1 MARLSFPSKAPRSY
15 ICVISQGIAKTISL
29 AALVAVLAT
38 LGLSGCGGGSSSSSQ
53 GETLRGATATFP
65 DYLDPALSL
74 SIEGQSAMWN
84 TYLPLLTYVHAD
96 GAAGTKLIPGLAR
109 ALPRVGDGGRTY
121 TLFLRPGLRYSDG
134 APVRASDFRHEIERV
149 LALSSGGS
157 GFFTDIVGAERF
169 QETKH
174 GGIAGI
180 QTNDGS
186 GRITVHLREPSG
198 TFAYE
203 LATLYAAPVPADTP
217 DEDMTAHPPP
227 ATGPYEIVST
237 HPGRSWEYR
246 RNPEW
251 AAHNAKLLPQLPDGH
266 FQRIE
271 IDVVTNPQT
280 EVNDVEKGTYDW
292 MVNPP
297 PSERIGPL
305 RQQYGDSQLVV
316 TPQISVF
323 YFWMNTTQPP
333 FDDVRVRRAVNYA
346 IDPRALVRIYAGQIA
361 PMQQILPPA
370 MPGHVAYR
378 PYPHDMAKAK
388 ALMAAADPS
397 DRQIDVWTNTYPA
410 NLEAGEYYEGVLRE
424 LGFEPKLKTLDPAN
438 YFTVI
443 GNTSTPNLDTGWG
456 NWLLDYPHPNDYF
469 EPQLTEEGIQPTNN
483 TNWSQFD
490 DPALD
495 NKVARLRRVPLGPQQ
510 EAAYARLD
518 REYMRQ
524 APWAPFGTI
533 AFNTFV
539 SSEIDAEN
547 LVVSPIY
554 GQDLASF
561 EPK

>member
-1 MARLSFPSKAPRSY
+1 M
-15 ICVISQGIAKTISL
+15 ISQGIAKTISL
-29 AALVAVLAT
+29 VALAAIVAVLG
-38 LGLSGCGGGSSSSSQ
+38 LGGCGSSSDAPQ
-53 GETLRGATATFP
+53 DGTLHGVTVTFP

-74 SIEGQSAMWN
+74 SIEGVSAMWN

-109 ALPRVGDGGRTY
+109 ALPRIGDGGRTY
-121 TLFLRPGLRYSDG
+121 TLFLRQGLRYSDG
-134 APVRASDFRHEIERV
+134 TPVRASDFSHEIERV

-157 GFFTDIVGAERF
+157 GFFDDIVGAERF

-180 QTNDGS
+180 RTDDGS
-186 GRITVHLREPSG
+186 GRITIHLREPSG
-198 TFAYE
+198 TFTYE
-203 LATLYAAPVPADTP
+203 LATLFAAPVPGDTP
-217 DEDMTAHPPP
+217 DEDMTADPPP

-237 HPGRSWEYR
+237 RPGRSWEYR

-251 AAHNAKLLPQLPDGH
+251 AAHNAKLLPQLPSGH
-266 FQRIE
+266 YDRIE

-280 EVNDVEKGTYDW
+280 EVNDVEKGKADW

-297 PSERIGPL
+297 PSERIGSL
-305 RQQYGDSQLVV
+305 RQDFDEQLVV

-323 YFWMNTTQPP
+323 YFWMNTSAPP

-346 IDPRALVRIYAGQIA
+346 IDPRALARIYAGQVA

-370 MPGHVAYR
+370 MPGHVAYT
-378 PYPHDMAKAK
+378 PFPHDLAKAK
-388 ALMAAADPS
+388 ELMAAADPK
-397 DRQIDVWTNTYPA
+397 DRQIDVWTNSYPA

-443 GNTSTPNLDTGWG
+443 GNLSTPDLDTGWG

-469 EPQLTEEGIQPTNN
+469 EPQLTKDGIQQTNN
-483 TNWSQFD
+483 TNWAQFD
-490 DPALD
+490 DPALSAE
-495 NKVARLRRVPLGPQQ
+495 VARLRREPLGPAQKR
-510 EAAYARLD
+510 AYARLD

-539 SSEIDAEN
+539 SSAIEADDV
-547 LVVSPIY
+547 VVSPIY

-561 EPK
+561 QPK

>member
-1 MARLSFPSKAPRSY
+1 
-15 ICVISQGIAKTISL
+15 
-29 AALVAVLAT
+29 
-38 LGLSGCGGGSSSSSQ
+38 
-53 GETLRGATATFP
+53 
-65 DYLDPALSL
+65 
-74 SIEGQSAMWN
+74 
-84 TYLPLLTYVHAD
+84 
-96 GAAGTKLIPGLAR
+96 
-109 ALPRVGDGGRTY
+109 
-121 TLFLRPGLRYSDG
+121 
-134 APVRASDFRHEIERV
+134 
-149 LALSSGGS
+149 
-157 GFFTDIVGAERF
+157 
-169 QETKH
+169 
-174 GGIAGI
+174 
-180 QTNDGS
+180 
-186 GRITVHLREPSG
+186 
-198 TFAYE
+198 
-203 LATLYAAPVPADTP
+203 
-217 DEDMTAHPPP
+217 
-227 ATGPYEIVST
+227 
-237 HPGRSWEYR
+237 
-246 RNPEW
+246 
-251 AAHNAKLLPQLPDGH
+251 
-266 FQRIE
+266 
-271 IDVVTNPQT
+271 
-280 EVNDVEKGTYDW
+280 

-323 YFWMNTTQPP
+323 YFWINTTQPP

>member
-1 MARLSFPSKAPRSY
+1 
-15 ICVISQGIAKTISL
+15 VISQGIAKTISL
-29 AALVAVLAT
+29 AALVAVVAMLA
-38 LGLSGCGGGSSSSSQ
+38 LSGCGGSSDSQ
-53 GETLRGATATFP
+53 EDGTLHGVTATFP
-65 DYLDPALSL
+65 DYLDPALSV
-74 SIEGQSAMWN
+74 SIEGLSAMWN

-109 ALPRVGDGGRTY
+109 ALPRVGDGGHTY
-121 TLFLRPGLRYSDG
+121 TLFLRQGLRYSDG
-134 APVRASDFRHEIERV
+134 TPVRASDFRHEIERV

-174 GGIAGI
+174 GGISGI
-180 QTNDGS
+180 QTDDGS
-186 GRITVHLREPSG
+186 GRITIRLREPSG
-198 TFAYE
+198 TFTYE
-203 LATLYAAPVPADTP
+203 LATLFAAPVPGDTP

-237 HPGRSWEYR
+237 QPGRSWEYR

-251 AAHNAKLLPQLPDGH
+251 AAHNAKLLPQLPSGH
-266 FQRIE
+266 FNRIE

-280 EVNDVEKGTYDW
+280 EVNDVEKGKADW

-297 PSERIGPL
+297 PSERIGSL
-305 RQQYGDSQLVV
+305 RQDFDDQLVV

-323 YFWMNTTQPP
+323 YFWMNTSEPP

-346 IDPRALVRIYAGQIA
+346 IDQRALVRIYAGQIS

-370 MPGHVAYR
+370 MPGHVAFN

-388 ALMAAADPS
+388 RLMAAADPS
-397 DRQIDVWTNTYPA
+397 DRQIDVWTNSYPA

-438 YFTVI
+438 YFTVT
-443 GNTSTPNLDTGWG
+443 GNLSTPDLDTGWG

-469 EPQLTEEGIQPTNN
+469 EPQLTKAGIRPTNN
-483 TNWSQFD
+483 TNWAQFD
-490 DPALD
+490 DPALSAE
-495 NKVARLRRVPLGPQQ
+495 VARLRQQPLGPQQ

-539 SSEIDAEN
+539 SSAIDAED

-561 EPK
+561 QPK

>member
-1 MARLSFPSKAPRSY
+1 
-15 ICVISQGIAKTISL
+15 V
-29 AALVAVLAT
+29 
-38 LGLSGCGGGSSSSSQ
+38 LGLSGCGSSSDSPED
-53 GETLRGATATFP
+53 GTLHGVTATFP

-74 SIEGQSAMWN
+74 SIEGLSAMWN
-84 TYLPLLTYVHAD
+84 TYLPLLTYVHAE
-96 GAAGTKLIPGLAR
+96 GADGTKLIPGLAR
-109 ALPRVGDGGRTY
+109 ALPRIGDDGRTY
-121 TLFLRPGLRYSDG
+121 TLFLRQGLRYSDG
-134 APVRASDFRHEIERV
+134 TPVRASDFRHEIERV

-169 QETKH
+169 QETKR
-174 GGIAGI
+174 GSITGIK
-180 QTNDGS
+180 TDDGS
-186 GRITVHLREPSG
+186 GRITIRLREPSG
-198 TFAYE
+198 TFTYE
-203 LATLYAAPVPADTP
+203 LATLFAAPVPGDTP
-217 DEDMTAHPPP
+217 DEDMTAHPAP

-237 HPGRSWEYR
+237 RVGRSWEYR

-251 AAHNAKLLPQLPDGH
+251 AAHNAKLLPQLPSGH
-266 FQRIE
+266 FDRIE

-280 EVNDVEKGTYDW
+280 EVNDVEKGKADW

-297 PSERIGPL
+297 PSERIGSL
-305 RQQYGDSQLVV
+305 RQRYGDSQLVV

-323 YFWMNTTQPP
+323 YFWMNTSQPP

-346 IDPRALVRIYAGQIA
+346 VDPRALVRIYAGQVA

-370 MPGHVAYR
+370 MPGHVAYT

-388 ALMAAADPS
+388 ELFAAADPS

-443 GNTSTPNLDTGWG
+443 GNLSTPNLDTGWG

-469 EPQLTEEGIQPTNN
+469 EPQLTKAGIQSTNN
-483 TNWSQFD
+483 TNWAQFD
-490 DPALD
+490 DPALSA
-495 NKVARLRRVPLGPQQ
+495 KVARLQRMPLGPQQ
-510 EAAYARLD
+510 IAAYAQLD

-539 SSEIDAEN
+539 SSAIDAGD

-554 GQDLASF
+554 GQDLTSF
-561 EPK
+561 QAK